1 MSDGTAG
8 EGTQTNGEGQ
18 TVDVSE
24 VMKRLEQLEGS
35 YRRVVEESKSHK
47 SKAQEYKSKLEEME
61 RKGIDA
67 SGDVTKQLE
76 FERKAREEREKEN
89 KKLKTSILSQRVREK
104 VGKYAKDVHDLDDF
118 LNQPSFA
125 HILKAGIDEDRLE
138 VDDNA
143 AKDYANKVLEAKPWL
158 KKNIQQ
164 AGVDTTRPNTNNL
177 GPKSLKSLSD
187 AELDKL
193 IYGE

>member
-1 MSDGTAG
+1 MSEGTAG
-8 EGTQTNGEGQ
+8 EGTHTNGEGQ

-35 YRRVVEESKSHK
+35 YKRVLEESKSHK
-47 SKAQEYKSKLEEME
+47 SKAQEYKSKLDEME
-61 RKGIDA
+61 RKGI
-67 SGDVTKQLE
+67 GEDVTKQLE
-76 FERKAREEREKEN
+76 FERKAREDREKEN

-118 LNQPSFA
+118 LNQPTFS

-138 VDDNA
+138 VDENA

-158 KKNIQQ
+158 KKNTQQ

-177 GPKSLKSLSD
+177 GPKSLKNLSD
-187 AELDKL
+187 AELDRL